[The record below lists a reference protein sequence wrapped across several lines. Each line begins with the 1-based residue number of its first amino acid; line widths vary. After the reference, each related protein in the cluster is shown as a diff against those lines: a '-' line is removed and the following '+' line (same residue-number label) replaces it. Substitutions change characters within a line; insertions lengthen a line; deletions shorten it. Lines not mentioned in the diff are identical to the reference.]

1 MKQRAKFV
9 VSLAIKKRD
18 MDNHLPKE
26 PFRNLALSLSGGG
39 YRAASFHLGLLTY
52 LGSVKWKDIPLLQ
65 RVRILSTV
73 SGGTFTGVCYATTI
87 ARKGSLKDCYDR
99 LYRMMTEVDLIREGL
114 KKLSDFKNW
123 KSGKSRSLIN
133 AFSLVYYEQFER
145 NTFSFLTDNDSH
157 LKEIIFNST
166 EFTYGLPFR
175 FQKTTPWNRFAYYG
189 NRQVNMSPDTLKEIR
204 LADIIAASSCFPLG
218 FEPINFPDD
227 FRHDLSPLLNDLIE
241 SYKPDKWGKKC
252 RFPVGLMDGGID
264 DNQGI
269 QSVNLAEKRMHNY
282 GPELSEFRSDDEKAV
297 DLFLI
302 SDVASPFMD
311 SYVKTEEKPPKCW
324 RKWSFRTFLWS
335 GLVLGIAGVLSVYLA
350 CHSARPLTIFFSG
363 FIASVLFLLSALSF
377 FLSNIFNWLLKKF
390 DVPEFFMKRLGR
402 FTGMKFGIYETL
414 IRNRISS
421 AKSLVAEVF
430 MKQIRRREF
439 DIVYTQPGW
448 DSRLIMNAV
457 YELTPDEVGTRA
469 EEEKD
474 LLSQELKNPGQL
486 IMDTAVKAKSMDTT
500 LWFMPEELED
510 QGKDQRSMLNT
521 LIACGQFTGCFNL
534 LEYIEKVIWN
544 KNYKAAYDSY
554 PDDLKSEIRE
564 LYNHMMN
571 DWQHF
576 NKDPY
581 WMVDDYNK
589 S

>member
-1 MKQRAKFV
+1 MENK
-9 VSLAIKKRD
+9 
-18 MDNHLPKE
+18 LPKE
-26 PFRNLALSLSGGG
+26 PFGNLALSLSGGG

-52 LGSVKWKDIPLLQ
+52 LDSVKWKEISLLE

-87 ARKGSLKDCYDR
+87 AEKRSLKDCYER
-99 LYRMMTEVDLIREGL
+99 LYRMMTEVDLISEGL

-123 KSGKSRSLIN
+123 NSEKSRSLIN

-145 NTFSFLTDNDSH
+145 NMFSFLTDHDSH

-189 NRQVNMSPDTLKEIR
+189 NRQVNMQPDAVKEIR

-227 FRHDLSPLLNDLIE
+227 FRHDLSPLLNNLNE
-241 SYKPDKWGKKC
+241 SYKPDKWGKRC

-269 QSVNLAEKRMHNY
+269 ESVDLAEKRMHNY
-282 GPELSEFRSDDEKAV
+282 DPELAEFRSDDEKAV
-297 DLFLI
+297 DLFVI

-311 SYVKTEEKPPKCW
+311 SYVRTEEKPPKCW
-324 RKWSFRTFLWS
+324 RKWSFKTFLWS
-335 GLVLGIAGVLSVYLA
+335 GLALGVAGVFFVYLA
-350 CHSARPLTIFFSG
+350 CHSATPWIIFISG
-363 FIASVLFLLSALSF
+363 FLASILFLTSAVSF
-377 FLSNIFNWLLKKF
+377 FLSNIFKWLLKKF
-390 DVPEFFMKRLGR
+390 DIPEFFMKRLGR
-402 FTGMKFGIYETL
+402 FTSMRFGIYETL
-414 IRNRISS
+414 IRNRITSV
-421 AKSLVAEVF
+421 KSLVAEVF

-439 DIVYTQPGW
+439 DMVYDQPGW

-457 YELTPDEVGTRA
+457 YELTPDEVSTRA

-474 LLSQELKNPGQL
+474 LLSQELKNPSQL
-486 IMDTAVKAKSMDTT
+486 IIDAAVKAKSMDTT
-500 LWFMPEELED
+500 LWFTPEELED
-510 QGKDQRSMLNT
+510 HGKDRRSMLNT

-544 KNYKAAYDSY
+544 KKYEVAYDSY
-554 PDDLKSEIRE
+554 PDDLKRKIRE
-564 LYNHMMN
+564 LYDHMMN
-571 DWQHF
+571 DWRIF
-576 NKDPY
+576 NKNPY
-581 WMVDDYNK
+581 WMVDEYNK
-589 S
+589 AGNKEKQK